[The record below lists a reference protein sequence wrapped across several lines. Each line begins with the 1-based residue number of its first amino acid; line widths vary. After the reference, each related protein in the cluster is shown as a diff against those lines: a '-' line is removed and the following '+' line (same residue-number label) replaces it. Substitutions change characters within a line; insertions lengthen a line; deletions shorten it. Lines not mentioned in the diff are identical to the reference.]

1 MNHFLLF
8 LVLFHALADSLWQSG
23 ALCMAS
29 HGSVWRLLLHS
40 VIYTAA
46 LFVPMFSLGFL
57 SIDLSAIVAA
67 ALGVLHLVTNCIK
80 RAVTARHNSPK
91 AALVSFAAGQ
101 SLHLLLLWVA
111 SLCVQPYIAP
121 SPWFTAIPDLTS
133 YIKGTQMLTA
143 MLIVYKPAAHFVK
156 LLLDTL
162 PKPASKS
169 TKDDKMT
176 DAAEDTGAGGG
187 RLIGI
192 LERELIILLAFSQ
205 QFGAIGFVLAA
216 KSIARYKQ
224 LEEQSFAE
232 KYLVGTLSSALIALL
247 VSLLMM
253 NAQWT

>member
-8 LVLFHALADSLWQSG
+8 LMLFHALADSLWQSG
-23 ALCMAS
+23 AFYVAS
-29 HGSVWRLLLHS
+29 RGSVWRLLLHS
-40 VIYTAA
+40 LMYTAA
-46 LFVPMFSLGFL
+46 LFVPMFCLGFL
-57 SIDLSAIVAA
+57 SIGLSAIVAA
-67 ALGVLHLVTNCIK
+67 ALGIMHLVTNCIK
-80 RAVTARHNSPK
+80 RAITARHKSPK

-101 SLHLLLLWVA
+101 SMHLLLLWVA
-111 SLCVQPYIAP
+111 SLCVLPYIAP
-121 SPWFTAIPDLTS
+121 SPWFTAIPDLAS
-133 YIKGTQMLTA
+133 YLKGIQMLTA
-143 MLIVYKPAAHFVK
+143 MLIVYKPAAYFVK

-162 PKPASKS
+162 PQPASNS
-169 TKDDKMT
+169 AKDDEMT

-205 QFGAIGFVLAA
+205 QFGAIAFVLAA

-224 LEEQSFAE
+224 LEQQSFAE

-253 NAQWT
+253 NA